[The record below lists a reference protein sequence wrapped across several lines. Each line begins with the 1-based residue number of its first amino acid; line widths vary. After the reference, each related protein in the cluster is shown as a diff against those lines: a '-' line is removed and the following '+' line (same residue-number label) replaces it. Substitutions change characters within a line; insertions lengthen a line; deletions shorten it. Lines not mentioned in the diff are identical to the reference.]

1 MPTENKKNY
10 KQPIMNK
17 GTKISNAKN
26 KIEEFLNTNEKSLA
40 KFYNSFGVVCS
51 KNFIIFCFIL

>member
-1 MPTENKKNY
+1 
-10 KQPIMNK
+10 MNK

-40 KFYNSFGVVCS
+40 EFYLALKLPMHFRMIGEMTLR
-51 KNFIIFCFIL
+51 IFCFTQ